1 MCDKA
6 VDDSLPVLKFVYDWF
21 VASKVT
27 KKLLT
32 ALYTDDNRLYLK

>member
-6 VDDSLPVLKFVYDWF
+6 VDDSLPVLKFFSDWF
-21 VASKVT
+21 VTSKVT

-32 ALYTDDNRLYLK
+32 VLYTDDNKLHFK